1 MSFKWRDF
9 TDNRTRPDAYVPRV
23 TVQSK
28 GNVGLNAAAFKA
40 LGEPEAVVFRYDE
53 EGRAFALRPARP
65 DEKGAVKV
73 RKQNAANSYVIGAK
87 SFSNFMR
94 FPDVLQSF
102 TPSVVDGMLVVELA
116 GGASNGNAPA

>member
-1 MSFKWRDF
+1 MPFKFRDF
-9 TDNRTRPDAYVPRV
+9 TETRTRADSYTPRV

-65 DEKGAVKV
+65 GEKGAVKV

-116 GGASNGNAPA
+116 EGASNGNAPT